1 MYVIK
6 HLHNLDLQ
14 RRLKLMNKII
24 DKTLDFLAIISL
36 IIITIVTFAQVV
48 SRYVFN
54 FPIPWAMDIIRLSF
68 VYLIFLGTAIG
79 VREKGHLNIDVLINL
94 LPIKNKIINIL
105 IDIVTLA
112 FISFLSYQGFVW
124 INASMAQ
131 GTPYLG
137 IDMDYMY
144 FAIPFT
150 GIFMIY
156 YLIKQ

>member
-1 MYVIK
+1 
-6 HLHNLDLQ
+6 
-14 RRLKLMNKII
+14 MNKII
-24 DKTLDFLAIISL
+24 DKTLDYLAIISL

-79 VREKGHLNIDVLINL
+79 VREEGHLNIDVLINL
-94 LPIKNKIINIL
+94 LPINKKIVNIL
-105 IDIVTLA
+105 INTVTLA

-124 INASMAQ
+124 INSSTSQ

-150 GIFMIY
+150 GIFMVY
-156 YLIKQ
+156 YLIKQIYRELAELKK